1 MYVRGKESERTK
13 VSILL
18 HLTYLR
24 AKKDIQQGGGKMEK
38 KDGLDFLTLGID

>member
-1 MYVRGKESERTK
+1 MRGKESERTK

-24 AKKDIQQGGGKMEK
+24 AKKDIQGGGMEK